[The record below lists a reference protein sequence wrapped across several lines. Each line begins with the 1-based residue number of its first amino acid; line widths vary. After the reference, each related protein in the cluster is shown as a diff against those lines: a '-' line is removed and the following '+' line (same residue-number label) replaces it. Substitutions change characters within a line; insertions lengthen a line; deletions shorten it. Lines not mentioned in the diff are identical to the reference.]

1 MSEIIFKYVTLLL
14 IGGLLGFLIGISIS
28 RCSIEAREHEI
39 YLNGFRYAEL
49 VRKCKFYEDRS
60 NKLTEAFKDL
70 EEDYNIVSKKNIG
83 LHQRVEK
90 LEKSKEKLKVENKA
104 LFEKVMFSEAK
115 NMGDEDYIKYLE
127 ALLDKSNITY
137 IDRQSS
143 QSLLGDQSNE

>member
-1 MSEIIFKYVTLLL
+1 MAEIIFKYVTLLL

-39 YLNGFRYAEL
+39 YLDGFRYAEL
-49 VRKCKFYEDRS
+49 DRKCKFYEDRS
-60 NKLTEAFKDL
+60 NKLTEAITDL
-70 EEDYNIVSKKNIG
+70 EKDMISK
-83 LHQRVEK
+83 EK
-90 LEKSKEKLKVENKA
+90 SIERLEKRTEKLKVENKA

>member
-1 MSEIIFKYVTLLL
+1 MAEIIFKYVTLLL

-39 YLNGFRYAEL
+39 YLDDFRYAEL
-49 VRKCKFYEDRS
+49 DRKCKFYEDRS
-60 NKLTEAFKDL
+60 NKLTEAITDL
-70 EEDYNIVSKKNIG
+70 EKDMISK
-83 LHQRVEK
+83 EK
-90 LEKSKEKLKVENKA
+90 SIERLEKRTEKLKVENKA